1 MPDNPGYAKSD
12 KYYLYFAGAGKRTFK
27 AQKIEIFAIL

>member
-27 AQKIEIFAIL
+27 A